1 MQQWLARG
9 VTVPSQQVLD
19 AKLELDKEL
28 KSNLQ
33 LNRLLQDAINSA
45 ACEDL
50 IKHENRVGRPRDIV
64 LEAQK
69 LRKSLFKELK
79 STPHHEVNLTL
90 TLLHQIK

>member
-1 MQQWLARG
+1 MLQQWLAKG

-50 IKHENRVGRPRDIV
+50 FKQENRPGRPRDIV

-69 LRKSLFKELK
+69 LRKRFRV
-79 STPHHEVNLTL
+79 TA
-90 TLLHQIK
+90 